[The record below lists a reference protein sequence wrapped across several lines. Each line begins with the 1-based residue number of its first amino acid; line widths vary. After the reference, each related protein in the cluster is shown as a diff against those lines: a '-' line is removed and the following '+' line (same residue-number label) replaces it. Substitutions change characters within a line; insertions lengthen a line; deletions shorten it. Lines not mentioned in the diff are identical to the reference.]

1 MAVTLAQAGY
11 LETDAMKKGII
22 QTIINESPFMR
33 RLPFIG
39 IQGNAY
45 KYNLQTTATSIGWYT
60 VGSTI
65 TESTP
70 VWAQRSV
77 ELSELIVDADVDK
90 FVAQVRS
97 SEQDVKATVIEQAA
111 IDFKDEFEKM
121 AIQGYVTDELT
132 TYQMKGLMKLLA
144 EVESATTTDWD
155 WSANAQICYPSATS
169 GELTLA
175 AMDELRDLIK
185 PGRPDAFIMSRRM
198 QRKLTTLTRAAGC
211 NLEHDNDQLGFP
223 VEKYGGIEILICDHV
238 LDNIS
243 DGSSGEINVTT
254 IDQDVTRASGYDN
267 SVIFAVKWGEK
278 GICGI
283 QNGGID
289 TEDIGTLS
297 TKDATR
303 TRIKW
308 YVGMANFSKSSIA
321 AMVNVLDTAL

>member
-22 QTIINESPFMR
+22 QTIINESPFLR

-45 KYNLQTTATSIGWYT
+45 KYNLQSTAASSGWYT

-97 SEQDVKATVIEQAA
+97 SEQDVKATVIEQAS
-111 IDFKDEFEKM
+111 IDFKDEFELM
-121 AIQGYVTDELT
+121 AIQGYTTDAYDA
-132 TYQMKGLMKLLA
+132 YQMKGLMRLLA
-144 EVESATTTDWD
+144 EVESATTDDWD
-155 WSANAQICYPSATS
+155 WSENAQICYPSATS
-169 GELTLA
+169 GELTLGL
-175 AMDELRDLIK
+175 MDELTDLIK
-185 PGRPDAFIMSRRM
+185 PGKPDAYIMSRRM
-198 QRKLTTLTRAAGC
+198 RRKLTTLARAAGY
-211 NLEHDNDQLGFP
+211 NLEHHNDQLGFP
-223 VEKYGGIEILICDHV
+223 VESYGGVEVLICDHI
-238 LDNIS
+238 LDIIP
-243 DGSSGEINVTT
+243 DGSSDEVDILAM
-254 IDQDVTRASGYDN
+254 DQDKTRASGYDN
-267 SVIFAVKWGEK
+267 SVIFAVKWGER

-289 TEDIGTLS
+289 VEPLGTLE

>member
-1 MAVTLAQAGY
+1 MAVTLAQAGF

-97 SEQDVKATVIEQAA
+97 SEQDVKRTVIEQAS
-111 IDFKDEFEKM
+111 IDFKDEFELM
-121 AIQGYVTDELT
+121 AMQGYTTDARSDL
-132 TYQMKGLMKLLA
+132 QLKGLMHLLA
-144 EVESATTTDWD
+144 EVESSTTTDWD
-155 WSANAQICYPSATS
+155 WSENSQIMYPSGTS

-175 AMDELRDLIK
+175 LMDELADLIK
-185 PGRPDAFIMSRRM
+185 PGKPDAYIMSRRM
-198 QRKLTTLTRAAGC
+198 RRKLTTLARAAGF
-211 NLEHDNDQLGFP
+211 NLEHHNDQLGFM
-223 VEKYGGIEILICDHV
+223 VETYGGIEVIISDHI
-238 LDNIS
+238 LDNIV
-243 DGSSGEINVTT
+243 DGTGGDID
-254 IDQDVTRASGYDN
+254 IRALDQDTARVGGADN

-278 GICGI
+278 GLVGI
-283 QNGGID
+283 QNGGINV
-289 TEDIGTLS
+289 EDLGTLS